1 MFVVSVFVV
10 WYWPHSS
17 SNSIV
22 VIGCSTTPPTMT
34 QEDWPTPVGSPSAS
48 SKDDG
53 KRAFIENRFSDAL
66 GHYLTAIDEI
76 LTTSSSTEGANSSSS
91 NSEHQILLSNVV
103 ACRLK
108 IGGTDMIAKAVEEA
122 KKVR

>member
-1 MFVVSVFVV
+1 
-10 WYWPHSS
+10 
-17 SNSIV
+17 
-22 VIGCSTTPPTMT
+22 MT